1 MSWLPIIVLALAA
14 FAFAVLVLKVRR
26 SGWTLLGATLL
37 FGLSG
42 YALQGLPGQP
52 AAPKPPMAADAES
65 GELFVAGRREFYGK
79 DQPPSRWITTGDA
92 FMRRGDYQR
101 AAGFYR
107 NAVEESPADA
117 EGWSALGI
125 ALIEQ
130 SEGNLTPAA
139 IEALR
144 RAKSL
149 APKNAAPRYFLGL
162 AWLRAGEPLR
172 TLELWDEALAE
183 APEGAEWRNSLA
195 LRRNRLA
202 AMLAQ
207 IVAEQPDTNQTDQNR
222 ADR

>member
-1 MSWLPIIVLALAA
+1 MSWLPILALATAA
-14 FAFAVLVLKVRR
+14 FAIAVLVLKVGR
-26 SGWTLLGATLL
+26 SGWALLGATLL
-37 FGLSG
+37 FGLTG
-42 YALQGLPGQP
+42 YALQGSPGQP
-52 AAPKPPMAADAES
+52 GAPKPAAVPDPKS

-79 DQPPSRWITTGDA
+79 DQPPSRWVTTGDA

-101 AAGFYR
+101 AADFYR
-107 NAVEESPADA
+107 NAVEENPGDV

-125 ALIEQ
+125 ALIEH

-144 RAKSL
+144 RSESL
-149 APKNAAPRYFLGL
+149 EPGNAAPRYFLGL

-183 APEGAEWRNSLA
+183 APEGAEWRESLA

-202 AMLAQ
+202 GMLAQ
-207 IVAEQPDTNQTDQNR
+207 MVADQPEQD
-222 ADR
+222 